1 MKIKLFIHSSEF
13 LLRFFQMMKNL
24 LSLKKGRKK
33 GDIYFFFLLIGTFY
47 LFIIFFPMRRVV
59 YLYVNL
65 LFIYFSLISLLFN
78 HFLCCVF
85 HYSFPL
91 QICVLT
97 FLQCIFLK
105 NDLNKKKDRN
115 KNLNKKFKIKI
126 KHNVWYRTLL

>member
-1 MKIKLFIHSSEF
+1 MKVKLFIHSSEF

-24 LSLKKGRKK
+24 VSLKKGRKK
-33 GDIYFFFLLIGTFY
+33 GGIYFFFLLIGTFY

-78 HFLCCVF
+78 NFLCCVF